1 MMNTSGILQKV
12 LSVSLNRY
20 YLDLPGSTF
29 STDVEEIEGKEEMS
43 ELYCYTVRFTS
54 DAGDIQPQ
62 QMLRK
67 KVWLN
72 MQASSDELKSVF
84 PEKIVKVIHGVITH
98 FRRLQG
104 SRDQVSYEIIIEP
117 FVSLLGKQFHSHRF
131 FVNKSVPEVVTKI
144 LTEHG
149 LEAWQYQFSLKQSYP
164 KREQI
169 NQYQE
174 SDLKFIQRLLA
185 EVGIFFYFRLQEDA
199 RTEVIHFGD
208 SQVSFNTVKSL
219 PLNSPSGMDDGGKDS
234 IWELNL
240 NHQVVEAS
248 VSAKDYN
255 HREAQYILRSAEA
268 DMTRG
273 DGDATN
279 YGKVYHYRP
288 RHPQSGDKY
297 TPAAETA
304 NFYARLD
311 HERFLASRTSITGIS
326 TDPSLA
332 AGQTLIMTD
341 NSVPSTL
348 PELLHNPLVIIKL
361 KFVASRESAMRV
373 TIGAVPYSETIC
385 WRPAMLVRPKVSG
398 TMTARVTS
406 AKDND
411 IYAWQDASGLYRVV
425 FDADEESKDRGQES
439 MPVRLAKPY
448 GGDMYGFHFPLIQGT
463 EVAIAFRE
471 GDPDQPYIAHALHDS
486 RHVDHVTE
494 KNSTRN
500 VIRTAGLN
508 KLRMEDKRGEE
519 HVKLSTEY
527 GGKSQLS
534 LGHLVDS
541 SRAKRGEGFELRT
554 DKWGGIRAGSG
565 IFISADKQPGAGA
578 EVLEMQD
585 ALNRLHNAG
594 NQMQQLA
601 DDGKAA
607 GAEPAQVETQLNF
620 MREELEQLKQAVALL
635 SAPQGI
641 ALTSGKH
648 LQLAAAKNLIA
659 TAEADADVGI
669 VKRMFIGVG
678 EGLNVFVR
686 RMGIKLLANQGPV
699 SIQAQNDQLQLLARQ
714 GLEITSTEEEIHII
728 AKKKIVLNA
737 GGSYI
742 TLDPCKI
749 ELGTDGD
756 FAVKSA
762 DFAYSGPASMTAEHP
777 EYPEIQST
785 AKQLLNLK
793 VPMSPDAE
801 AGSWAGMPYTLYAD
815 GAAIKQGV
823 LDNTGNLPVEH
834 QTVTKSYR
842 LVMAN
847 GVSYQIPVA
856 ATYRNP
862 EQGVLANRGIHHHHS
877 QPAEEINAPD
887 SHTGHRSL
895 YAALLDGINDR
906 EKDA

>member
-1 MMNTSGILQKV
+1 MNSSSILNKV
-12 LSVSLNRY
+12 LPLSLNRY
-20 YLDLPGSTF
+20 YLEMPDATF
-29 STDVEEIEGKEEMS
+29 DTDVEDIEGEEGMS
-43 ELYCYTVRFTS
+43 ALYRYKVRFTS
-54 DAGDIQPQ
+54 SCADISSQ
-62 QMLRK
+62 QVLRK
-67 KVWLN
+67 NVWLN
-72 MQASSDELKSVF
+72 MQDANGILNSVL
-84 PEKIVKVIHGVITH
+84 PDQAIKTVHGVITH
-98 FRRLQG
+98 FCRLQS
-104 SRDQVSYEIIIEP
+104 SRDQVSYEIIIKP
-117 FVSLLGKQFHSHRF
+117 FVFLLDKQFRSHRF
-131 FVNKSVPEVVTKI
+131 FVNKSVPEVVTQI
-144 LTEHG
+144 LADHG
-149 LEAWQYQFSLKQSYP
+149 LEGWQYEFNLKQNYP

-174 SDLKFIQRLLA
+174 SDLAFIQRLLA
-185 EVGIFFYFRLQEDA
+185 EVGIFYYFRLQQDTH
-199 RTEVIHFGD
+199 TEVIHFGD
-208 SQVSFNTVKSL
+208 SQTAFNLTKSL
-219 PLNSPSGMDDGGKDS
+219 PLSRPSGMGDGGTDS
-234 IWELNL
+234 IWEVNL
-240 NHQVVEAS
+240 NHQVVEAG
-248 VSAKDYN
+248 VTAKDYN
-255 HREAQYILRSAEA
+255 HREAQFILRSAEA

-273 DGDATN
+273 DGEKTN
-279 YGKVYHYRP
+279 YGKVYLYRA

-297 TPAAETA
+297 YPEAETA

-311 HERFLASRTSITGIS
+311 HERFLSSQTLITAIS
-326 TDPSLA
+326 TDSSLA
-332 AGQTLIMTD
+332 AGQTLTITD
-341 NSVPSTL
+341 NSLSISM
-348 PELLHNPLVIIKL
+348 PELLGNPLILTTL
-361 KFVASRESAMRV
+361 KFVASREAAMRV
-373 TIGAVPYSETIC
+373 TISAVPYSETLC
-385 WRPAMLVRPKVSG
+385 WRPALLIRPRVSG

-406 AKDND
+406 AKNND
-411 IYAWQDASGLYRVV
+411 IYAWQDAAGLYRVV

-508 KLRMEDKRGEE
+508 KLRMEDKRDEE
-519 HVKLSTEY
+519 HIKLSTEY

-554 DKWGGIRAGSG
+554 DKWGGIRAGNG
-565 IFISADKQPGAGA
+565 IFISADKQPAAGA

-585 ALNRLHNAG
+585 ALKRLHNAG

-620 MREELEQLKQAVALL
+620 MREELEQLKQAVAML

-659 TAEADADVGI
+659 TAGADADVGI
-669 VKRMFIGVG
+669 LKRMFIGVG

-686 RMGIKLLANQGPV
+686 SMGIKLLANQGPV

-714 GLEITSTEEEIHII
+714 GLEITSTEDEIHII

-777 EYPEIQST
+777 EYPEIQSS

-856 ATYRNP
+856 STYRNP
-862 EQGVLANRGIHHHHS
+862 EQGMLANRGIHHHHS
-877 QPAEEINAPD
+877 QTADEINAPG
-887 SHTGHRSL
+887 SHTEHRSL
-895 YAALLDGINDR
+895 YAALLDGINDK
-906 EKDA
+906 EEDA